1 MKPADKA
8 FDSEFIYSGGQ
19 SVQPLQTDA
28 ETRRQDTP
36 VSTLGWAKSPSLT
49 NSSRTIDSSY
59 DNRRPPPSSPPNP
72 VTGRGTSR
80 REGLRMEDRGPRRGG
95 VIYDSR
101 RRQSCPR
108 AAAAATAARPSCRI
122 SLARPAC
129 LPAPPPACLSVL
141 LPASICAVW
150 RATAGTG

>member
-1 MKPADKA
+1 MKPADKTL
-8 FDSEFIYSGGQ
+8 DSDSINSGGQ
-19 SVQPLQTDA
+19 SVQPLQTDS
-28 ETRRQDTP
+28 ETRRWDTP

-59 DNRRPPPSSPPNP
+59 DNTSPL

-80 REGLRMEDRGPRRGG
+80 RQGLRMEDRAPRRGG

-108 AAAAATAARPSCRI
+108 AAAADTTRLFQPHQSC
-122 SLARPAC
+122 SCC
-129 LPAPPPACLSVL
+129 LPACLSSQRL
-141 LPASICAVW
+141 FALPGDS
-150 RATAGTG
+150 RDRLK